1 MEQRTACCTVLG
13 AMESTI
19 DGALRGSM
27 EGNNM
32 DRPSIG
38 AMACPKDGAIGD
50 APMAV
55 P

>member
-1 MEQRTACCTVLG
+1 
-13 AMESTI
+13 MESTI

-27 EGNNM
+27 EGNM
-32 DRPSIG
+32 DRLSLG

-50 APMAV
+50 APTAV

>member
-1 MEQRTACCTVLG
+1 
-13 AMESTI
+13 MESTI

-27 EGNNM
+27 EDNM
-32 DRPSIG
+32 DGPSLV

-50 APMAV
+50 APTAV